1 LDSLSFDFIGDVE
14 VSWLERYFEEG
25 EVMEVVKA
33 LNGDKASGHGGYSMA
48 FFQACWV
55 VSKENIM
62 KVFHDLHARG
72 KFERGAKCY
81 VYCPHSEDYNGC

>member
-1 LDSLSFDFIGDVE
+1 
-14 VSWLERYFEEG
+14 
-25 EVMEVVKA
+25 VKA

-55 VSKENIM
+55 VSKEDIM

-72 KFERGAKCY
+72 KFERGDNSPTTVSPCLQNLKILTTCFQI
-81 VYCPHSEDYNGC
+81 